1 VQGRLRNEPLDFD
14 IETECACCARKIRFR
29 MHSDLSFTLE
39 DETSAPVF
47 FVPLV
52 NLTHIKEPSI
62 IDVF

>member
-1 VQGRLRNEPLDFD
+1 MQ
-14 IETECACCARKIRFR
+14 
-29 MHSDLSFTLE
+29 SDLSFTLE

-52 NLTHIKEPSI
+52 NLTRIKEPSI